1 MRRTQFSTS
10 QAGAAA
16 SRLPELDGLRGC
28 AVVLVLVW
36 HFFGALIDTGQ
47 SELARWLYHLL
58 ILGRTGVDLFF
69 VLSGFLITQII
80 LRRTQANVR
89 FLVAFY
95 ARRGLRVLPPYL
107 LLVLLFWS
115 VVLSHQHNVAFN
127 SATPL
132 WRHLTFT
139 QNFWMSEHTEWGPGA
154 ISVTWSLAIEEHYYI
169 FYPLLMLILR
179 PRYIPFALTAVAVT
193 SAAIRLFLHLAHPEN
208 AFLSYVMTLSRLDGL
223 AVGGMIAWVYSD
235 TGAHDWLIEHKKW
248 LRPLLYF
255 LLSGVPLL
263 AIGIASDI
271 SAHMFIWGHTFL
283 TVLYGITLV
292 CVLELAACS
301 NHSVLKSQALTYIGK
316 ISYSLYLFHP
326 MVLATVFLVADRP
339 EKFNAPVDG
348 ALAVLALM
356 LVVAGCVFLYESV
369 ERPLQAL
376 GRRYQY

>member
-1 MRRTQFSTS
+1 MRRTQSDMN
-10 QAGAAA
+10 QAILPA
-16 SRLPELDGLRGC
+16 SRLPELDGLRGL
-28 AVVLVLVW
+28 AVLLVLVW
-36 HFFGALIDTGQ
+36 HFFGALINSGQ
-47 SELARWLYHLL
+47 GATARGLYHVL

-80 LRRTQANVR
+80 LRRTQPKVR

-139 QNFWMSEHTEWGPGA
+139 QNFWMSEHAQWGPEA

-169 FYPLLMLILR
+169 FYPLLMLSLR
-179 PRYIPFALTAVAVT
+179 PRHVPLALIAVAVT

-223 AVGGMIAWVYSD
+223 AVGGMIAWVYSN

-255 LLSGVPLL
+255 LLLSVPLL
-263 AIGIASDI
+263 AFGIASDI

-283 TVLYGITLV
+283 TVLYGSTLV
-292 CVLELAACS
+292 CVLELAVCS
-301 NHSVLKSQALTYIGK
+301 NRSVLKSQALTYIGK

-326 MVLATVFLVADRP
+326 MVLATVFLIADRP
-339 EKFNAPVDG
+339 QKFNAPVDG
-348 ALAVLALM
+348 ALAVLALV
-356 LVVAGCVFLYESV
+356 LVVIGCGFLYESL